1 MIRYIILFLFLI
13 IIVINIE
20 YNFNF
25 HKLWYPNFYKL
36 PHKQASNPFNGIIK
50 DKEFINNANKG
61 RSIALNSKIAICCLV
76 RNNSN
81 IFEKTKA
88 RIEYIAQHFKEYK
101 IIIFENDSTDKSRE
115 LIKNWSNINNN
126 VILLNCCHLQNCDCK
141 LKTKKGY
148 EYGSFTKERL
158 CKMALYRQEYL
169 NYVLYNLNHYDY
181 MLVIDFDLDGNANLD
196 GLFDSLNKSN
206 WGGIF
211 CNGQVPLYGTLG
223 TKTIIYDSIATV
235 FIEEDY
241 NKMFDYNI
249 LKKYLDMNTKT
260 NQEKNHFIEVKSSF
274 NGYGIYKIKSLSDC
288 SYIGND
294 NICEHINL
302 AKCLHDKGEKLFIN
316 SYWLGYFNI
325 QGDSP
330 LRILYDLFIGLFS

>member
-13 IIVINIE
+13 IIIINIE

-101 IIIFENDSTDKSRE
+101 IIIFENDSTDNSRE
-115 LIKNWSNINNN
+115 LGKNWSNINNN
-126 VILLNCCHLQNCDCK
+126 VILLDCCHLQNCDCK

-148 EYGSFTKERL
+148 EYGTFSSERFG
-158 CKMALYRQEYL
+158 KMSLYRQEYL

-196 GLFDSLNKSN
+196 GLFDSLNKSD

-211 CNGQVPLYGTLG
+211 CNGQIPLYGTLG
-223 TKTIIYDSIATV
+223 TQTITYDSLATV

-241 NKMFDYNI
+241 NTIIDYNI
-249 LKKYLDMNTKT
+249 FKKYLDMNTKID
-260 NQEKNHFIEVKSSF
+260 QEKNHFIEVKSAF

-294 NICEHINL
+294 NMCEHINL
-302 AKCLHDKGEKLFIN
+302 AKCLHDKGEKLFVN
-316 SYWLGYFNI
+316 SYWLGYFNT
-325 QGDSP
+325 QGDNP
-330 LRILYDLFIGLFS
+330 LRTLYDLFIGLFS